1 MNSRPVK
8 KGPYRSQLRAQQ
20 AAATRRLVLDAAS
33 RLFVERGYTATS
45 IDAIAEAAGVGRSTV
60 FAATKGKPWLL
71 KTAYDRAIVGDDEPL
86 PLLLRPQA
94 RKLFEMTDPAE
105 TVAGY
110 ARIIA
115 TAMQRVSAIY
125 EVVRYAAGCDPE
137 VGHLWQQ
144 ISQERLTG
152 AERIAALL
160 HERDGLRDGL
170 SLDHARDIIW
180 IYNDPAL
187 HHALVHARGWNQD
200 QFLDWLTDNLH
211 HHLLG

>member
-1 MNSRPVK
+1 
-8 KGPYRSQLRAQQ
+8 
-20 AAATRRLVLDAAS
+20 
-33 RLFVERGYTATS
+33 
-45 IDAIAEAAGVGRSTV
+45 
-60 FAATKGKPWLL
+60 
-71 KTAYDRAIVGDDEPL
+71 
-86 PLLLRPQA
+86 
-94 RKLFEMTDPAE
+94 MTDPAE
-105 TVAGY
+105 IVADY

-137 VGHLWQQ
+137 VGQLWQQ

-160 HERDGLRDGL
+160 DERDGLRDGL
-170 SLDHARDIIW
+170 SLDHAGDIIW

-187 HHALVHARGWNQD
+187 HYALVHARGWNQD

-211 HHLLG
+211 HHLLDR